1 MGNKLHYIALQLAGR
16 VSAALRGGFGGEG
29 SEVELETGDWS
40 CAVGVRV
47 GVSGRGCGTCLSL
60 YSTVVVVVV
69 VVSFVGNTR
78 ESKIGRDRWSQSL
91 DGQMQIACGRYV
103 WQRQSQVVRQRS
115 FKREQ
120 KWEPAICNDAST

>member
-40 CAVGVRV
+40 CAVGVGV

-60 YSTVVVVVV
+60 YSTVVVAVV
-69 VVSFVGNTR
+69 VVSFVGNAR
-78 ESKIGRDRWSQSL
+78 ESKIGRDRRSQSL
-91 DGQMQIACGRYV
+91 DGQIQTETLRPLCVAAAVASSQATKFQKRAKVGACDMQ
-103 WQRQSQVVRQRS
+103 
-115 FKREQ
+115 
-120 KWEPAICNDAST
+120 